1 MLIFADFSSKA
12 LHTDPDYLLSG
23 RVGGGSTY
31 SSFGVPESLFWT
43 SVYLKNKAIF
53 KMACVNMSSSLCE
66 TVGRGRKPSLRM
78 YTHISQ
84 NQLNHGKRIHD
95 GDPSNQA

>member
-1 MLIFADFSSKA
+1 
-12 LHTDPDYLLSG
+12 
-23 RVGGGSTY
+23 
-31 SSFGVPESLFWT
+31 
-43 SVYLKNKAIF
+43 
-53 KMACVNMSSSLCE
+53 MACVNMSSSLCE

-84 NQLNHGKRIHD
+84 KQLNHGKRIHD